1 MELIKT
7 VKHFVSGSDK
17 YFDIFACT
25 VDEVEVSRDQKGRRS
40 IAVKVGDKEFKGLWN
55 KSVEEHLTENE
66 GKESFIVLWK
76 SPKGNHMLSYSWE
89 LWERYIKGD
98 TEQDV
103 HKDHL
108 FSQEETGEAFLYMW
122 VDTLNDRKYI
132 GYHKGTPSD
141 GYICSSERMLDEY
154 AYRPSD
160 FVRTILA
167 WGTQNQ
173 MYELET
179 ILLLELGA
187 ATRGSFYN
195 VSNNLRA

>member
-40 IAVKVGDKEFKGLWN
+40 ITVKVGDKEFKGLWN

-76 SPKGNHMLSYSWE
+76 SPKGNHMLSYSWA

-103 HKDHL
+103 NVEGL
-108 FSQEETGEAFLYMW
+108 VSQDETGEAFLYMW
-122 VDTLNDRKYI
+122 IDMQTDQKYI

-141 GYICSSERMLDEY
+141 GYICSSEFMLEHY
-154 AYRPSD
+154 NKRPED
-160 FVRTILA
+160 FYRTILA
-167 WGTQNQ
+167 FGTQNQ

-179 ILLLELGA
+179 ILLLKLGA
-187 ATRGSFYN
+187 ASRGSFYN